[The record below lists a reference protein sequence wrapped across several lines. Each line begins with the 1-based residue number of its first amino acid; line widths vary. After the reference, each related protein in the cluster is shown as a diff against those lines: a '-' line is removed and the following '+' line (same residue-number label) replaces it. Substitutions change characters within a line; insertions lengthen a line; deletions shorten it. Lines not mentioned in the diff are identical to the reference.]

1 MNLQSFNELDI
12 NDMASWPIIA
22 KAILIAFLCMLIGG
36 AGYYAIISDSIK
48 QLDQTKQ
55 QEIDLKSQFEVRAS
69 QASSL
74 NAYRQQMVELEEMLK
89 NQLKQLPNK
98 NEVAGLLDDISYI
111 ATNNGLKL
119 IRINWE
125 PEVKKDFYTELPMR
139 IELSGNYDQ
148 LGQFSADIA
157 ALPRIVLL
165 GNFTIDKK
173 DIDSKNVN
181 NNIVND
187 ITMSVQAKTYRYDPN
202 QKQIKKGVVKK

>member
-1 MNLQSFNELDI
+1 MNFQDLNDLDI
-12 NDMASWPIIA
+12 NDIASWPVLA
-22 KAILIAFLCMLIGG
+22 KSILIAFICALIGG
-36 AGYYAIISDSIK
+36 AGYYALNSDSIK
-48 QLDQTKQ
+48 QLDQTRQ

-74 NAYRQQMVELEEMLK
+74 NAYRQQMVQLEEMLK

-119 IRINWE
+119 LRINWE
-125 PEVKKDFYTELPMR
+125 PEIKKELYTELPMR
-139 IELSGNYDQ
+139 IDLSGQYSQ

-165 GNFTIDKK
+165 GSFTVNKEAK
-173 DIDSKNVN
+173 DGS
-181 NNIVND
+181 NNIL
-187 ITMSVQAKTYRYDPN
+187 MSVQAKTYRYDPD
-202 QKQIKKGVVKK
+202 QKQHKGTVKK

>member
-1 MNLQSFNELDI
+1 MNLQGLNELDI
-12 NDMASWPIIA
+12 NDIASWPVLA
-22 KAILIAFLCMLIGG
+22 KSILIAFVCALIGG
-36 AGYYAIISDSIK
+36 AGYYMLIADSIK

-55 QEIDLKSQFEVRAS
+55 QEIELKSQFEVRAS

-74 NAYRQQMVELEEMLK
+74 TAYREQMIQLEEMLK

-119 IRINWE
+119 LRINWE
-125 PEVKKDFYTELPMR
+125 PEIKKEFYTELPMR
-139 IELSGNYDQ
+139 IDLSGQYNQ

-165 GNFTIDKK
+165 GSFTVNKEAK
-173 DIDSKNVN
+173 DGAGNLI
-181 NNIVND
+181 
-187 ITMSVQAKTYRYDPN
+187 MSVQAKTYRYDPD
-202 QKQIKKGVVKK
+202 QKQNKGTVKK

>member
-1 MNLQSFNELDI
+1 MNLQGLNELDI

-48 QLDQTKQ
+48 KLDQTKQ

-139 IELSGNYDQ
+139 IELSGDYDQ

-165 GNFTIDKK
+165 GNFTINKK
-173 DIDSKNVN
+173 DTDSKSVN

-202 QKQIKKGVVKK
+202 QKQIMKGAVNK

>member
-1 MNLQSFNELDI
+1 MNLQGLNELDI

-48 QLDQTKQ
+48 KLDQTKQ

-125 PEVKKDFYTELPMR
+125 PAVKKDFYTELPMR
-139 IELSGNYDQ
+139 IELSGDYDQ

-165 GNFTIDKK
+165 GNFTINKK
-173 DIDSKNVN
+173 DTDSKSVN

-202 QKQIKKGVVKK
+202 QKQIMKGAVNK

>member
-1 MNLQSFNELDI
+1 MNIQSLNELDI
-12 NDMASWPIIA
+12 NDMASWPVVA
-22 KAILIAFLCMLIGG
+22 KAILIAFLCVLIGG
-36 AGYYAIISDSIK
+36 AGYYAIIADSIK
-48 QLDQTKQ
+48 QLDQTRQ

-74 NAYRQQMVELEEMLK
+74 NAYRQQMIELEDMLK

-139 IELSGNYDQ
+139 IELAGDYDQ
-148 LGQFSADIA
+148 LGHFSADIA

-165 GNFTIDKK
+165 GNFAINKATK
-173 DIDSKNVN
+173 DAKNLN
-181 NNIVND
+181 NNTDNSIA
-187 ITMSVQAKTYRYDPN
+187 MSVQAMTYRYDPD
-202 QKQIKKGVVKK
+202 QKQNNKGAVKK

>member
-48 QLDQTKQ
+48 KLDQTKQ

-139 IELSGNYDQ
+139 IELSGDYDQ

-165 GNFTIDKK
+165 GNFTINKK
-173 DIDSKNVN
+173 DTDSKSVN

-202 QKQIKKGVVKK
+202 QKQIMKGAVNK

>member
-1 MNLQSFNELDI
+1 MNFQDLNDLDI
-12 NDMASWPIIA
+12 NDIASWPVLA
-22 KAILIAFLCMLIGG
+22 KSILIAFICALIGG
-36 AGYYAIISDSIK
+36 AGYYALISDSIK
-48 QLDQTKQ
+48 QLDKTRQ

-74 NAYRQQMVELEEMLK
+74 NAYRQQMVQLEEMLK

-119 IRINWE
+119 LRINWE
-125 PEVKKDFYTELPMR
+125 PEIKKEFYTELPMR
-139 IELSGNYDQ
+139 IDLSGQYNQ

-165 GNFTIDKK
+165 GSFTVNKEAK
-173 DIDSKNVN
+173 DGS
-181 NNIVND
+181 NNIL
-187 ITMSVQAKTYRYDPN
+187 MSVQAKTYRYDPD
-202 QKQIKKGVVKK
+202 QKQHKGTVKK

>member
-1 MNLQSFNELDI
+1 MNLQGLNELDI

-48 QLDQTKQ
+48 KLDQTKQ